1 MVALFLAPL
10 LVLAAWFVEL
20 NALQRTRALTA
31 PEPVKPAIVEKKSVN
46 DILKDQQPANAP

>member
-31 PEPVKPAIVEKKSVN
+31 PEPVRPAIVEKKSVD
-46 DILKDQQPANAP
+46 DILKGPQAPNTP